1 MAILID
7 QVASQLPRF
16 VGALSE
22 YTKGF
27 WLGKNFG
34 KGSVQELVPLTQD
47 SSIKITVAKWY
58 TPLGHSI
65 SESGLEPNIKISI
78 TDEDLESGR
87 DPQEAAAVDYLLK
100 R

>member
-1 MAILID
+1 ML
-7 QVASQLPRF
+7 
-16 VGALSE
+16 
-22 YTKGF
+22 
-27 WLGKNFG
+27 
-34 KGSVQELVPLTQD
+34 PLTQD